1 VAVFSLEMSD
11 EQLVQRLVSA
21 ETGIDSQRLR
31 LGNIKADELTTFYQ
45 AIRLLSETMV
55 FIDDT
60 PAISV
65 MELRTKARRLHA
77 EHGLDC

>member
-1 VAVFSLEMSD
+1 MSD

-31 LGNIKADELTTFYQ
+31 LGNIKADEWATFYQ
-45 AIRLLSETMV
+45 AIRLLSETSI

-60 PAISV
+60 PAISAMSRDV
-65 MELRTKARRLHA
+65 GLTTFNARLRTTSRR
-77 EHGLDC
+77 